1 MKEHHVPQNR
11 SAVRT
16 LMTSET
22 VSPHR
27 EQAQASPATRSRP
40 AGQVL
45 LLSPSRGLGGGIER
59 YVQGIQ
65 SAFDDAG
72 VASRQLALARSGP
85 AGHRALL
92 AEASA
97 TLAGAATPTRV
108 IVAHRALL
116 PVATVLARIR
126 AVSGISVV
134 CYGSDV

>member
-1 MKEHHVPQNR
+1 MKEHHAPR
-11 SAVRT
+11 SPVRT
-16 LMTSET
+16 LMASET
-22 VSPHR
+22 LFPQR

-40 AGQVL
+40 TGQVL

-65 SAFDDAG
+65 CAFEDAG
-72 VASRQLALARSGP
+72 VDSRQLALARPGP

-92 AEASA
+92 AEATA
-97 TLAGAATPTRV
+97 ALAGAATPARV

-116 PVATVLARIR
+116 PVATLLARIR

-134 CYGSDV
+134 CYGSDVW